1 MLGRFEELKSTSTN
15 KLSLGK
21 ARNNNAEDSSN
32 DKSKQRRRS
41 LFTKYAS
48 KEKEHDGKAMR
59 PSALARY
66 DEQIIDFS
74 SSSDE
79 EQTRNESKLPL
90 KRSNFTEAK
99 NPKLERIN
107 KSQAKGKRRRES
119 APANLPRVDEGKL
132 SIDWSDSN
140 DEWEPP
146 SSKVKL
152 QQLDAELDS
161 EDIDNFDSPKKPINL
176 GRSFSTMT
184 EIDDSTQS
192 QISAPNENYD
202 TKEDP
207 RKVNY
212 CDSSKKRRSRI
223 MKGGLV
229 EQLKKVTAR
238 EMSSLV
244 FWQHSSNQTRY
255 DSLDEDRGIDTL
267 TLQIL
272 KAEKNFSLVT
282 LICCTVDTHS
292 ETYCIMLHGDNYRE
306 MKLSIGNHLRVFPPF
321 KKVSVSGIAV
331 PVILCTY
338 FMKNITGEDNDI
350 RKAFDVPDNKSLLS
364 CTYDENC
371 NHMEKGKNS
380 LSSEAFVSM
389 GKQIDLLYSFVSCC
403 YFKPS
408 SFVATVVKSK
418 IVLGNVCP
426 NFSSTCDE
434 SIIDV
439 FKTEAKEAK
448 RNVNMEVYFL
458 ILDENRKLALLNC
471 PLEKYKQFHIGKLSS
486 LVQTTLIFQNFTLRG
501 IKNAAFD
508 PTILSFYG
516 KLDENEKE
524 HGNSVPCFIFA
535 SSAESAIL
543 VLGDQK
549 SDEESMTRCNKT
561 VALRNSCRESFF
573 AHCISMLPEINKQT
587 LIFSSKVYSMLL
599 IRLCDLHQTEGLAS
613 DSETSLVLL
622 EKLSSCFVPRYVS
635 DCFLEDGQILYLK
648 DVSKDTKSKRVIA
661 DSYTEICLVNSACLA
676 NASDSCDL
684 VGYGTF
690 EVEEKAMNL
699 LKRQQKPH
707 ISMLSVSSERGTFVQ
722 VEGFVSGINEE
733 TAMFWV
739 VCDQCGEEL
748 KDGVTQKLLFCQT
761 CGKNVGRKI
770 HVQLDI
776 LLKCELAIDTAICIR
791 LLEKTI
797 YEYLP
802 MDITEDFSGYDIDC
816 IIGKKFGPTI
826 CYVMSKRQNSN
837 SVPLIE
843 LKEANVAKGFD
854 FSIF

>member
-21 ARNNNAEDSSN
+21 ARNKNAEDGSN

-41 LFTKYAS
+41 LFTKYTS
-48 KEKEHDGKAMR
+48 KEKERDGKAIR
-59 PSALARY
+59 PLALARY

-79 EQTRNESKLPL
+79 EQTHNESKLLP

-99 NPKLERIN
+99 NAKSECIN
-107 KSQAKGKRRRES
+107 QARGKRRRES
-119 APANLPRVDEGKL
+119 APANLSRVDEGKL

-152 QQLDAELDS
+152 QQPDAELDS
-161 EDIDNFDSPKKPINL
+161 EDIDNFDSPKKPTNL
-176 GRSFSTMT
+176 GRFLSTMT
-184 EIDDSTQS
+184 EREDSTQN

-202 TKEDP
+202 TKEGP
-207 RKVNY
+207 QKVSY
-212 CDSSKKRRSRI
+212 CDSSKKRRSRVI
-223 MKGGLV
+223 KGGLV

-244 FWQHSSNQTRY
+244 FWQHSSNQTRS
-255 DSLDEDRGIDTL
+255 DSLDENREINTL

-272 KAEKNFSLVT
+272 KAEKTFSLVT
-282 LICCTVDTHS
+282 LICCTVDIQT
-292 ETYCIMLHGDNYRE
+292 ETFCIILHEDNFRE
-306 MKLSIGNHLRVFPPF
+306 MKLSIGNLLKVFPPF
-321 KKVSVSGIAV
+321 KKVSVSGIAA

-338 FMKNITGEDNDI
+338 FLKNFTGEGSDI
-350 RKAFDVPDNKSLLS
+350 KNAFDVPDNKSLLS
-364 CTYDENC
+364 NTYDC
-371 NHMEKGKNS
+371 NHMEKGNNTM
-380 LSSEAFVSM
+380 SSEAFVRV
-389 GKQIDLLYSFVSCC
+389 GKQIDLLYSFFPCC

-408 SFVATVVKSK
+408 SFVATVVKCK

-439 FKTEAKEAK
+439 FKKEATEAK
-448 RNVNMEVYFL
+448 RNVNMEVCFL

-508 PTILSFYG
+508 PTILSFYD

-535 SSAESAIL
+535 TSAKSAIL
-543 VLGDQK
+543 VMGDQK
-549 SDEESMTRCNKT
+549 SDEESMTHCKKT
-561 VALRNSCRESFF
+561 AALRNSSRESFF
-573 AHCISMLPEINKQT
+573 AHCISVLPEINQQS

-613 DSETSLVLL
+613 DSEPSLVLL
-622 EKLSSCFVPRYVS
+622 EKLSSCFVPRHVS

-648 DVSKDTKSKRVIA
+648 DVLNDTKSKRVIA
-661 DSYTEICLVNSACLA
+661 DSYTEICLVNNSCLA
-676 NASDSCDL
+676 NASGSCDL

-699 LKRQQKPH
+699 LKRQQKPN
-707 ISMLSVSSERGTFVQ
+707 IPMLSVSSERGTFVQ

-739 VCDQCGEEL
+739 VCDQCGEEQ
-748 KDGVTQKLLFCQT
+748 KDGVTQKLLSCQR
-761 CGKNVGRKI
+761 CGKNVRRKI
-770 HVQLDI
+770 HVQLDV
-776 LLKCELAIDTAICIR
+776 LLNCELASDTAICIR

-797 YEYLP
+797 YKYLP